1 MISIR
6 NGKYKPPIDDDRHSA
21 YSRWAG
27 CSFRLELGHLR
38 SRHTGLL
45 LHAPMSAVSVSGR
58 NFAFETEC
66 IGFFAEVVQVLGVP
80 KSIGQIYGLIFA
92 SPAPL
97 SFTDIV
103 ARLEISKGSASQGLQ
118 LLRSLGAIKLARSL
132 PLNHRALRLT
142 PDVPVLSPVEL
153 PRRDYYEPELSL
165 RKLVS
170 GVLGEKIMPLAM
182 TGGDRLA
189 RLRELAEQDGERSD
203 FLLDR
208 VKQLGTWR
216 RRLRTVL
223 PVLTALLGPKSQ
235 K

>member
-1 MISIR
+1 
-6 NGKYKPPIDDDRHSA
+6 
-21 YSRWAG
+21 
-27 CSFRLELGHLR
+27 
-38 SRHTGLL
+38 
-45 LHAPMSAVSVSGR
+45 MSAVSVSGR